1 MSREILYK
9 KEVGGSVKIDVSP
22 KQEVA
27 KADSLVD
34 WLKTHELINISALCR
49 EAGINRSNFDKSL
62 KMGLISPKQEAVLS
76 KILKKYGTTGI
87 NPFIRTDGY
96 YADLTEI
103 PDLSTAL
110 QTVKQAELAFSSL
123 PSQVRERFGN
133 NPELM
138 ISFLQD
144 EKNTEEGIKLGLIK
158 KPELP
163 PEPIKV
169 IIDNPV
175 IESPKS

>member
-1 MSREILYK
+1 MWSGQAVISVWLGYVWVWIKRGDIGNNIKKTYQIFGTNILFILYLWYQKNGIDMSREILYK

-76 KILKKYGTTGI
+76 KILKKYG
-87 NPFIRTDGY
+87 Y
-96 YADLTEI
+96 
-103 PDLSTAL
+103 
-110 QTVKQAELAFSSL
+110 V
-123 PSQVRERFGN
+123 
-133 NPELM
+133 
-138 ISFLQD
+138 
-144 EKNTEEGIKLGLIK
+144 
-158 KPELP
+158 
-163 PEPIKV
+163 
-169 IIDNPV
+169 
-175 IESPKS
+175 